1 MLPVQKELP
10 PNRDANTIF
19 CSECGKKIPAAS
31 AFCPMC
37 GFSQEEDNKIIQPH
51 INATDQPSLFE
62 LKCPQCQSK
71 DYIALGVSG
80 GTGKYVATQLA
91 FGLIGQLAASSAAKK
106 NMDVEEINYKCKQC
120 KYKFSSLPLQA
131 KSEELLTIPCTIQ
144 FTRISSFVGSAML
157 NVVNLNGIKMGALKN
172 GQTLAFQTNIKY
184 NILFVTD
191 QHGVAFPDAYRF
203 EAQPGGNV
211 MLRFKRKFCE

>member
-1 MLPVQKELP
+1 MP

-19 CSECGKKIPAAS
+19 CSECGKKIPVDC

-37 GFSQEEDNKIIQPH
+37 GFSQEEDNKIIQPLV
-51 INATDQPSLFE
+51 NLTDQPSLFE
-62 LKCPQCQSK
+62 LKCPRCESK
-71 DYIALGVSG
+71 DYIPLGVSG

-106 NMDVEEINYKCKQC
+106 NMDIVDEINYKCKKC
-120 KYKFSSLPLQA
+120 GNKFSGLPLEA
-131 KSEELLTIPCTIQ
+131 KSEELLSIPCTIQ
-144 FTRISSFVGSAML
+144 FTRLSNFVGSAML
-157 NVVNLNGIKMGALKN
+157 NVVNLNGIKMGSLKN
-172 GQTLAFQTNIKY
+172 GQTIAFQTNIKY
-184 NILFVTD
+184 NTLFVTD

-211 MLRFKRKFCE
+211 MVRFNRKFRN